1 MGKKTLRVAF
11 PERCVGCE
19 LCVMEVQRQLKKVGL
34 DGSLIR
40 ILREKS
46 GYTISIDPKVDS
58 MGIEKIKLSCPTLVF
73 SLEEQANDL

>member
-1 MGKKTLRVAF
+1 
-11 PERCVGCE
+11 
-19 LCVMEVQRQLKKVGL
+19 VGL